1 MEQRSVD
8 GSENYLAYEPAA
20 VSKEMGTD
28 NTGFSTDA
36 GEAEGWVEH
45 VQNAQYQNIGFTR
58 TNMDGA
64 SYTLNFYG
72 TGVQLYSGVT
82 PMGDV
87 TEGLDYGT
95 LTFELDGETISAGEL
110 DVTELGTNGKVSAR
124 MWTVDVPGAEANEN
138 HTLKVTVNGG
148 YSRIDYAVVNRY
160 WEEATDMQGDYT
172 I

>member
-1 MEQRSVD
+1 MEKRRDGGRTVQEYVGQRSVG
-8 GSENYLAYEPAA
+8 GSENYFAYEPAA

-28 NTGFSTDA
+28 NTGFNTDA
-36 GEAEGWVEH
+36 DEAEGWVEH

-72 TGVQLYSGVT
+72 TGVQLYSGLT

-95 LTFELDGETISAGEL
+95 LTFALDGETISAGEL
-110 DVTELGTNGKVSAR
+110 DGTELGTNGMVSAR
-124 MWTVDVPGAEANEN
+124 MCPVDVRG
-138 HTLKVTVNGG
+138 
-148 YSRIDYAVVNRY
+148 R
-160 WEEATDMQGDYT
+160 
-172 I
+172 